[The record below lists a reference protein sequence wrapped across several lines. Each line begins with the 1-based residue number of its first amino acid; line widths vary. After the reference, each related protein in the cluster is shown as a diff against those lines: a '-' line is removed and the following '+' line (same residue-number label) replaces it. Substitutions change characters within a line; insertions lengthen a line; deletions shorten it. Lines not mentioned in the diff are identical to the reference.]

1 MLTAVNEVFEL
12 VATVLCI
19 NYLYRKRYYFSFID
33 VLFLMSELIM
43 LESINHFGFEPVVSF
58 AGYAIILIYSKIK
71 FRKDNKTTIINLVL
85 YLIVGV
91 VLQLLIN
98 MPLLLFESYINV
110 DVLVLITNALF
121 IAAVA
126 FIGYKGFLYTL
137 SECVIRRNWVVNAV
151 IACCLISVLCIL
163 VVYRYTESFR
173 DTDYI
178 IYGILIFLLCAL
190 VMVWQKTY
198 DESSERK
205 RELEMHNTYGKIY
218 SGLID
223 SVRSNQHA
231 FSNHLTA
238 IKAMLYRVSDEDAR
252 DEIEKYVSEVL
263 KDNRY
268 STLLSNS
275 NSIFTGFLY
284 YKFTEAE
291 RKGLSVDYDVTID
304 SLKSVIP
311 IHKLVDITGILID
324 NAVEAALSCGG
335 KKITCRVNEYSDSI
349 HIFVMNPYPLV
360 SRDEIKNYL
369 KKCYS
374 TKGTGRG
381 LGLSDAVNILLK
393 YNQAL
398 NLKSECVNNIE
409 CFIAEIKIAL
419 EE

>member
-1 MLTAVNEVFEL
+1 MLTAVSEVFEL

-19 NYLYRKRYYFSFID
+19 NYLYRKRYFFSYID
-33 VLFLMSELIM
+33 VLFLMAELIM
-43 LESINHFGFEPVVSF
+43 LESINHFGLEPVVSF
-58 AGYAIILIYSKIK
+58 AGYAIIFIYSKIK
-71 FRKDNKTTIINLVL
+71 FRRDNKTTIINLVL

-98 MPLLLFESYINV
+98 MPLLLLESYINV

-121 IAAVA
+121 IVAVA
-126 FIGYKGFLYTL
+126 FIGYKGFLYAL
-137 SECVIRRNWVVNAV
+137 SECVTRRNWVVNAV

-163 VVYRYTESFR
+163 VAYRYTESFR

-205 RELEMHNTYGKIY
+205 RELELHNTYGRIY

-231 FSNHLTA
+231 FNNHLAA
-238 IKAMLYRVSDEDAR
+238 IKAMLYKVSDEDAR
-252 DEIEKYVSEVL
+252 DEIEKYVSEVS

-268 STLLSNS
+268 SMLLSNS

-291 RKGLSVDYDVTID
+291 KKGLSVDYDVNVD

-335 KKITCRVNEYSDSI
+335 KKITCRVNEYCDSI

-360 SRDEIKNYL
+360 SRDEIKNYV
-369 KKCYS
+369 KKGYS
-374 TKGTGRG
+374 TKGCGRG
-381 LGLSDAVNILLK
+381 LGLSDAVNILFQ

-398 NLKSECVNNIE
+398 NLKSECVDNVE
-409 CFIAEIKIAL
+409 SFIAEINIAL

>member
-1 MLTAVNEVFEL
+1 MLTAVCEVLEL
-12 VATVLCI
+12 IATVLCI
-19 NYLYRKRYYFSFID
+19 NYLYRKRYCFSYID
-33 VLFLMSELIM
+33 VLFLMTELIM
-43 LESINHFGFEPVVSF
+43 LESINYFELEPAVSF
-58 AGYAIILIYSKIK
+58 AGYAIIFIYSKIK
-71 FRKDNKTTIINLVL
+71 FRRDNKTTIINLVL

-98 MPLLLFESYINV
+98 IPLLLLEPYINV
-110 DVLVLITNALF
+110 DVLVLIINALF
-121 IAAVA
+121 IAATA
-126 FIGYKGFLYTL
+126 FIGYKGFLYAL
-137 SECVIRRNWVVNAV
+137 SECVMKRNWVVNAV

-163 VVYRYTESFR
+163 VAYRYTESFR

-190 VMVWQKTY
+190 VMVWQKTC
-198 DESSERK
+198 DESNERK
-205 RELEMHNTYGKIY
+205 RELELHNTYGKIY

-231 FSNHLTA
+231 FNNHLAA
-238 IKAMLYRVSDEDAR
+238 IKAMLYKVSDEDAR
-252 DEIEKYVSEVL
+252 DEIEKYVSEVF

-268 STLLSNS
+268 SVLLSNS

-291 RKGLSVDYDVTID
+291 KKGLSVDYDVNVD

-311 IHKLVDITGILID
+311 IHKLVEITGILID

-335 KKITCRVNEYSDSI
+335 KKITCRVNEYCDSI

-360 SRDEIKNYL
+360 SRDEIKNYV
-369 KKCYS
+369 KKGYS

-381 LGLSDAVNILLK
+381 LGLSDAVNILFQ